1 MRITGGQLKGRL
13 LASPKGMDIRPTS
26 DQVREAIFNIIGQ
39 FLPKVKVL
47 DLFAGTGSLGLETLS
62 RGSSYVVFID
72 NSPQSIRLIQKNV
85 ALCGHQ
91 GTNVILKQ
99 DLRKGIKRIHH
110 LLKETFDLV
119 FLDPPYGK
127 NFIPLILGEIQ
138 TMGILSF
145 KSRIVAESSKTEKLP
160 VSFEN
165 LEMVD
170 ARSYG
175 DTKISVYAYEA

>member
-13 LASPKGMDIRPTS
+13 LASPKGLDIRPTS

-39 FLPKVKVL
+39 NLPGVKVL
-47 DLFAGTGSLGLETLS
+47 DLFSGTGSLGLETLS
-62 RGSSYVVFID
+62 RGASYALFID
-72 NSPQSIRLIQKNV
+72 NSPRSIKLIQKNLD
-85 ALCGHQ
+85 LCGHR

-110 LLKETFDLV
+110 LLDETFDLV

-127 NFIPLILGEIQ
+127 NFIPLILGELP
-138 TMGILSF
+138 TMDILSS
-145 KSRIVAESSKTEKLP
+145 KSRVVAESSKTEKLP
-160 VSFEN
+160 VSFGN

-170 ARSYG
+170 TRSYG